1 MGFKINTK
9 QHEMTCIKSDGL
21 YRHYHFANPRNSV
34 YWFDI
39 VTTPYYLYVTGDMGT
54 WVFSHIKDMLHFFNK
69 NEIDYTYWAEK
80 LQFGS
85 CHNEASVIYMEV
97 DIKATLKN
105 LNRELQEWKVYILE
119 DEDSTEKK
127 ADIADIKEAYK
138 DFARRIGELKSLID
152 DYSSCGSIS
161 ELTYSFAIENSGL
174 TDPSV
179 GMIESPWDW
188 ESVRPYTKPTY
199 QFTWVCEAIQY
210 ASQRILIKELADKT
224 MNKFLAINIK

>member
-1 MGFKINTK
+1 MGFKITTK

-54 WVFSHIKDMLHFFNK
+54 WVFSRIKDMLHFFNK

-85 CHNEASVIYMEV
+85 CRNEASVIYMEV

-127 ADIADIKEAYK
+127 ADIKEAYK
-138 DFARRIGELKSLID
+138 DFARRIGELK
-152 DYSSCGSIS
+152 
-161 ELTYSFAIENSGL
+161 
-174 TDPSV
+174 
-179 GMIESPWDW
+179 
-188 ESVRPYTKPTY
+188 
-199 QFTWVCEAIQY
+199 
-210 ASQRILIKELADKT
+210 
-224 MNKFLAINIK
+224 